1 MQKQSDISTAKLQAK
16 IGLEYQVIID
26 EVTPEGAVGRCYADA
41 PEIDGNVHLT
51 DEFDV
56 EPGDIIWAQ
65 IIHSNEYDLWAVK
78 VDDDENED
86 QEIETV
92 E

>member
-1 MQKQSDISTAKLQAK
+1 M
-16 IGLEYQVIID
+16 
-26 EVTPEGAVGRCYADA
+26 
-41 PEIDGNVHLT
+41 HLT

-78 VDDDENED
+78 VDDDEVELP
-86 QEIETV
+86 EIERPKI
-92 E
+92 EQPE